1 MTRSIRRLH
10 LRLSENTMS
19 GNIMSRNTMSG
30 NCKGSVTRWI
40 IAAMVGIFLLCFA
53 PPENLSAQ
61 GRQEK
66 ARLLLDKCLE
76 SVGGEAFLRMRTL
89 KQTGRAYSFYRKDLS
104 GLAVITIFNEYGP
117 PEENEDPNWLPVSR
131 REVYTQKGDYYTL
144 FQNGKGWEVTYLGAR
159 PLPEDQVQRYRIS
172 TRRDIFHILRYR
184 LDEPGMYFYY
194 AGTEVVS
201 NVPTHAIEITDSEGE
216 KVTVYLRM
224 SDNLPIQQDY
234 LRRDP
239 KTRIPFEEKW
249 IYSKYRL
256 VGGVKVPWNV
266 QHVRDEERIFELFGR
281 TGEIDGKVPGD
292 TFRLRN
298 GAKIL
303 SPSD

>member
-1 MTRSIRRLH
+1 MTRSISRLYFG
-10 LRLSENTMS
+10 LS
-19 GNIMSRNTMSG
+19 GNM
-30 NCKGSVTRWI
+30 KASVAGPVLAVV
-40 IAAMVGIFLLCFA
+40 AALSVLFFA
-53 PPENLSAQ
+53 SPQSLSAQ

-66 ARLLLDKCLE
+66 ARQLLDKCLE
-76 SVGGEAFLRMRTL
+76 SIGGDAFLHMKTL

-117 PEENEDPNWLPVSR
+117 PEENEDPEWLPVSR
-131 REVYTQKGDYYTL
+131 REVYTEKGDYYTL

-184 LDEPGMYFYY
+184 LNEPDMYFYY
-194 AGTEVVS
+194 AGTQVMN

-224 SDNLPIQQDY
+224 SDNLPIQQVY

-249 IYSKYRL
+249 IYSKYRQ

-292 TFRLRN
+292 TFRLRQ

-303 SPSD
+303 SPAD